1 MGCSI
6 VEKGKCRLVMV
17 TRGSFY
23 KWKNRLIYEHD
34 GIGGKKGKG

>member
-23 KWKNRLIYEHD
+23 KWKIYEHD